1 MSLARAGAHTEPV
14 PDDASWLERVVV
26 PDDLSELQAD
36 VEAYHRERRS
46 AARRRRLGRITGTR
60 AWQRLALPA
69 AVVLGSLAIAG
80 AVLAI
85 LTFGHPKRVVSPPAA
100 AIATAPAAAPG
111 QVDGLIPDVSL
122 SLRAPNAEV
131 SARDL
136 RPALVAL
143 VPLRC
148 HCTSLLEA
156 LASQADEVAVPFVVV
171 APAGQDAEVDALI
184 GALHRGDVRPAFDP
198 TGELRSTYAATGV
211 TVLGLRAD
219 ATVSFIGK
227 DVDPTARLELE
238 LGQMIRPPASMSAR

>member
-1 MSLARAGAHTEPV
+1 MSGTREDAHTEPM

-46 AARRRRLGRITGTR
+46 AVRRRRLARITATR

-69 AVVLGSLAIAG
+69 AVVFGSLAVAG

-85 LTFGHPKRVVSPPAA
+85 LTLGHPKRVAGLPAA
-100 AIATAPAAAPG
+100 PITTAPAAAPG
-111 QVDGLIPDVSL
+111 QVDGLVPDVSL
-122 SLRAPNAEV
+122 RTHNGAV

-148 HCTSLLEA
+148 NCTSLLEA
-156 LASQADEVAVPFVVV
+156 LAGQADEVAVPLVVV
-171 APAGQDAEVDALI
+171 APAGQDAEVDALV
-184 GALHRGDVRPAFDP
+184 GTLHRGDVRPAFDLAA
-198 TGELRSTYAATGV
+198 EMRSTYAATGV

-219 ATVSFIGK
+219 ATVSFIER
-227 DVDPTARLELE
+227 DVDATTRLELE
-238 LGQMIRPPASMSAR
+238 LGQMVRPPAAMSAR